1 MFLSSS
7 FLSIYLIFIPILVL
21 SISGCSGEQQ
31 TKLAYI
37 KGTLAWRQGNWNN
50 AVLYF
55 YEAESLAAELPDENM
70 AQYTDSALASAYLM
84 QGEDTAASRKLENIS
99 ETAPDIL
106 RAHRFYQQGIIAF
119 RAKEYAQAAA
129 LFRKSLE
136 LSGGDMAA
144 KINYELSKKL
154 SDTQREMQHQAPQN
168 AAEDPESNLTDSI
181 ILDIIRKRE
190 QNEWEKMQHES
201 EPAINDY

>member
-1 MFLSSS
+1 
-7 FLSIYLIFIPILVL
+7 VL

-136 LSGGDMAA
+136 LNGAKSSAIHSGRCSIKLRKMPR
-144 KINYELSKKL
+144 KILS
-154 SDTQREMQHQAPQN
+154 P
-168 AAEDPESNLTDSI
+168 I
-181 ILDIIRKRE
+181 
-190 QNEWEKMQHES
+190 
-201 EPAINDY
+201 